1 MTQMLKQF
9 IKKCIRKFG
18 SIANKSLLQELGQMQ
33 ERQRQEYQVQ
43 TEALRQEY
51 QAQMTALRQEHQA
64 QTEALRQEHQA
75 QANSL
80 IYKIDLLEK
89 KQLIYETQNHYRHV
103 RQNILERMSQ
113 GKKLRFASYVVYDS
127 VFGAKGIVDLMLKEP
142 EKYDIKFVVCPDVY
156 RDMDGLKQYH
166 KTKDFL
172 TEQYG
177 KDNVLDGYDENR
189 KEFVDWSDSFDVVY
203 MANPYDVLVN
213 RVHGIRY
220 MSTRNVLPFFI
231 CYGYI
236 VSKWFMKEF
245 VSSTE
250 CSLLYKYFVE
260 TKHTE
265 LECSEYQIAEGRN
278 IILSGYPKMDALAGL
293 PEVKNSRK
301 KILIAPHHTVKG
313 MGDADYLQL
322 SNFMDY
328 SDFILELPDL
338 YPQADFVFRPHPLL
352 FKNLL
357 MKNFWTQ
364 EQVDSYIEKIQSK
377 KNVVYSTES
386 EYLHLFRECD
396 ALIHD
401 CGSYMVEWL
410 YTGKPCCYVV
420 ETEEHTRNQLS
431 RLCNEALG
439 LHTEIAD
446 SREKISDFISRV
458 LNDEFQVHID
468 ESVKSRI
475 MVNYPNSS
483 QFIFENL
490 LK

>member
-1 MTQMLKQF
+1 MKTF
-9 IKKCIRKFG
+9 IKKIILKIF
-18 SIANKSLLQELGQMQ
+18 SFANKDLFLRIDSLQNQNEDLKSQILKNDAEIKKSLSVLQESLN
-33 ERQRQEYQVQ
+33 RL
-43 TEALRQEY
+43 EANQK
-51 QAQMTALRQEHQA
+51 
-64 QTEALRQEHQA
+64 
-75 QANSL
+75 SL
-80 IYKIDLLEK
+80 ET
-89 KQLIYETQNHYRHV
+89 KQLIYETQTHYRYV
-103 RQNILERMSQ
+103 RSQILEKISR
-113 GKKLRFASYVVYDS
+113 GEKLRFGSYVVYDTT
-127 VFGAKGIVDLMLKEP
+127 FGAHGICELMFKEP
-142 EKYDIKFVVCPDVY
+142 EKYDVKFVICPDTY

-166 KTKDFL
+166 KTKQFFI
-172 TEQYG
+172 ERYG
-177 KDNVLDGYDENR
+177 ADRVLDGYDEKR
-189 KEFVDWSDSFDVVY
+189 EEFVDWSDSFDIVY

-213 RVHGIRY
+213 RIHGIRY

-236 VSKWFMKEF
+236 VSKWFMKGF

-260 TKHTE
+260 TKQTE
-265 LECSEYQIAEGRN
+265 LECGEYQLAEGRN
-278 IILSGYPKMDALAGL
+278 IILSGYPKMDALAVL

-301 KILIAPHHTVKG
+301 RILIAPHHTVKG
-313 MGDADYLQL
+313 MGDENDLQL
-322 SNFMDY
+322 SNFLDY

-357 MKNFWTQ
+357 MRNFWTQ
-364 EQVDSYIEKIQSK
+364 KQVDSYIEKIQSK

-420 ETEEHTRNQLS
+420 ETEEHTRKQLS
-431 RLCNEALG
+431 RLCNEALS
-439 LHTEIAD
+439 LHTVIAD
-446 SREKISDFISRV
+446 SREKILDFISRV
-458 LNDEFQVHID
+458 LNDEFQVHIE
-468 ESVKSRI
+468 ESVQSRI